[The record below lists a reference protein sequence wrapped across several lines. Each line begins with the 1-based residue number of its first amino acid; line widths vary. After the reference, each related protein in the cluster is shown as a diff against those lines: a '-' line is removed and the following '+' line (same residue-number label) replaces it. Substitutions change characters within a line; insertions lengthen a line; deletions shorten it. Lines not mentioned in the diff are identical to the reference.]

1 MVQLHLWLTCGC
13 LFYVLCIKLQ
23 VKGSVCSTDLWYP
36 CRVPLI
42 ILLSIKM
49 KWLRINQIAY
59 YNRKKGRR
67 PIRLKS
73 SHVLPLLCMSRR
85 YIRKRGSKLWCLT
98 WTMFCEYIDR
108 MISKAGT
115 EDHIL
120 VLAMYFVIPY
130 TTVGDVVYRQDGE
143 AKS

>member
-59 YNRKKGRR
+59 YIR
-67 PIRLKS
+67 PSLTNVIRMYLIIKDYIIFDYSNKS
-73 SHVLPLLCMSRR
+73 CFLSKIYWPLNDNGSMDTFWAYWTLDG
-85 YIRKRGSKLWCLT
+85 KTSKLYQIFFHVSFIT
-98 WTMFCEYIDR
+98 FT
-108 MISKAGT
+108 
-115 EDHIL
+115 
-120 VLAMYFVIPY
+120 
-130 TTVGDVVYRQDGE
+130 
-143 AKS
+143 